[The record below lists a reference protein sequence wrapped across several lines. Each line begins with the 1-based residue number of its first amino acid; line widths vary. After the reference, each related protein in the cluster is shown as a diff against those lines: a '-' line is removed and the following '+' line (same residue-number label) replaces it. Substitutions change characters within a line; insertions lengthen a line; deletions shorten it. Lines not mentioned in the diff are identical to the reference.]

1 MSGPVRHIFEARLRG
16 IRVVELIGVL
26 CLIGMVLSVYVA
38 KAGAAREAAVIG
50 DLETRIAAERHR
62 LRLLR
67 AETARLEQPA
77 RLEALSRHAGL
88 APVGVDRRIPVADL
102 SEVAPADDTVPGAP
116 EAVQ

>member
-1 MSGPVRHIFEARLRG
+1 MIGPVRRIFEARLRG
-16 IRVVELIGVL
+16 VRVVELIGVL

-88 APVGVDRRIPVADL
+88 EPVEAARVIPAADL
-102 SEVAPADDTVPGAP
+102 SEVAPEGDAP
-116 EAVQ
+116 AAAEAPQ

>member
-1 MSGPVRHIFEARLRG
+1 APALVRPDLQGRPRGGGGRTRGQSARPLSSPARGGPHRRPGMEGGGMTGPVRHIFDARLRG
-16 IRVVELIGVL
+16 IRVVEIIGVL

-67 AETARLEQPA
+67 AETARL
-77 RLEALSRHAGL
+77 
-88 APVGVDRRIPVADL
+88 
-102 SEVAPADDTVPGAP
+102 
-116 EAVQ
+116 